1 MMSRRLW
8 RSLTAMDIDDPIF
21 RRVSEIRKAAAPKP
35 GMRLP
40 RPLIA
45 TAIPAL
51 VAALLH
57 APELLMLVLV
67 IPIVMITLIVLMPV
81 MLPIVV
87 ILAGSRL
94 MVDVIG
100 GIYREKHQHT
110 YELICA
116 STRGALQAS
125 WSFAGGI
132 LYRSPWFTPL
142 RWGTL
147 MTFRLGSAVLG
158 GLCVFILLSALIGP
172 QAVDIEQVRL
182 LAMLAL
188 LLALYFSNMTQTLVL
203 SLLVGLY
210 ASSFDWSRPD
220 GMTVGVFLHI
230 ALTSLPLLAGGLAL
244 AAYGR
249 AVIEPGPLLRTVVE
263 GGSLLLVVALREA
276 AISLLWSALARRLE
290 WGRGRSLAPS
300 AFLATLNQNEVVAES
315 GALM

>member
-21 RRVSEIRKAAAPKP
+21 RRVSEIRKAAATPKP
-35 GMRLP
+35 EMRVP
-40 RPLIA
+40 RLLIA
-45 TAIPAL
+45 AAIPAL
-51 VAALLH
+51 IASLVH
-57 APELLMLVLV
+57 APELLLLVFVL
-67 IPIVMITLIVLMPV
+67 PILMITLIVLTPV
-81 MLPIVV
+81 MLPFVV
-87 ILAGSRL
+87 IVAGIRL

-125 WSFAGGI
+125 WSFAAGI
-132 LYRSPWFTPL
+132 LYRSPWFAPL

-147 MTFRLGSAVLG
+147 MTFRLGTAVLG
-158 GLCVFILLSALIGP
+158 GLCVFILLTALINP
-172 QAVDIEQVRL
+172 QAVGVEQVRL

-203 SLLVGLY
+203 SLLTGLY

-230 ALTSLPLLAGGLAL
+230 ALTSLPLVAGGLVL
-244 AAYGR
+244 AAFGR
-249 AVIEPGPLLRTVVE
+249 VVVEPGPLLRTVVE
-263 GGSLLLVVALREA
+263 GGALLLVVALREA
-276 AISLLWSALARRLE
+276 TIALLWSALARRLE
-290 WGRGRSLAPS
+290 WGRGSTGLRDAAP
-300 AFLATLNQNEVVAES
+300 VAAIWE
-315 GALM
+315 AA